1 MESIVKEY
9 VEMESKALSEKLKI
23 DRIGK
28 GYTLAD
34 VINLIGIGEKQL
46 ISIENNH
53 RNSRLIS
60 CIKLGLLYG
69 YSFKRLKELYPDV
82 NFEVSS
88 FDEKSEIINQ
98 KICEYVSSYRI
109 PHKDMEAL
117 GVSANQKRRIK
128 NNKCIG
134 VYTLLN
140 YMYFIPDL
148 DLTDIFN

>member
-34 VINLIGIGEKQL
+34 VVNLIGIGEKQL

-69 YSFKRLKELYPDV
+69 CSFKRLKELYPDV

-98 KICEYVSSYRI
+98 KICEYISSYRI
-109 PHKDMEAL
+109 KYKDMESL

-128 NNKCIG
+128 NNRCIG

-140 YMYFIPDL
+140 YMFFIPDL
-148 DLTDIFN
+148 DLTDIFK